1 MRSRPLPRKNP
12 PPLQRLKRFAL
23 VRSAIFYRSGG
34 YTPLLGKE
42 HSMKTLD
49 LNQVREEL
57 EIFLE
62 SQGLSQAALGRALGI
77 SSASISTFRKGEY
90 KGNNKELGRKIK
102 LYLDDYANKN
112 KRGTKKENVQVY
124 ESHDKQMADFV
135 MNEAVR
141 DKEIAIIVGCA
152 GSGKSTI
159 AKDYARIHPNVI
171 LIEATLHSTA
181 RVILDELC
189 ERLHISGGRNLHE
202 KVILIAKE
210 LKRRD
215 VVILIDEAEHLSV
228 RALEDLRRIWDFSSC
243 PLILFGTEI
252 LLKNLIGKNGE
263 LRQLYSRIGGKWNM
277 KGLSQE
283 ECGALFTQG
292 IHAYTKGNFRSS
304 AKLYAKAARLAELHN
319 VKLDKDIIAQAVSM
333 IIV

>member
-1 MRSRPLPRKNP
+1 MKN
-12 PPLQRLKRFAL
+12 
-23 VRSAIFYRSGG
+23 V
-34 YTPLLGKE
+34 
-42 HSMKTLD
+42 D
-49 LNQVREEL
+49 LNQVCEEL
-57 EIFLE
+57 EIFLKV
-62 SQGLSQAALGRALGI
+62 QNISQAALGRAIGV

-102 LYLDDYANKN
+102 LYLDNYA
-112 KRGTKKENVQVY
+112 KKKSKDIKEVAIF
-124 ESHDKQMADFV
+124 ESKDKQMADFII
-135 MNEAVR
+135 NEAVR
-141 DKEIAIIVGCA
+141 DKEIAIITGVA

-159 AKDYARIHPNVI
+159 AKDYSRLHPNAI

-189 ERLHISGGRNLHE
+189 ERTHISGGRNLHE

-228 RALEDLRRIWDFSSC
+228 KALEDLRRIWDFSSC

-263 LRQLYSRIGGKWNM
+263 LRQLYSRIGGKWHL
-277 KGLSQE
+277 KGLSE
-283 ECGALFTQG
+283 AETNEVFIKG

-304 AKLYAKAARLAELHN
+304 VKLYKRACRLAELHN

-333 IIV
+333 IIL

>member
-1 MRSRPLPRKNP
+1 MKN
-12 PPLQRLKRFAL
+12 
-23 VRSAIFYRSGG
+23 V
-34 YTPLLGKE
+34 
-42 HSMKTLD
+42 D
-49 LNQVREEL
+49 LNQVCEEL
-57 EIFLE
+57 EIFLKV
-62 SQGLSQAALGRALGI
+62 QNISQAALGRAIGV

-102 LYLDDYANKN
+102 LYLDNYA
-112 KRGTKKENVQVY
+112 KKKSKDIKEVAIF
-124 ESHDKQMADFV
+124 ESKDKQMADFV
-135 MNEAVR
+135 INEAVR

-159 AKDYARIHPNVI
+159 AKDYSRLHPNAI

-181 RVILDELC
+181 RVILDELY
-189 ERLHISGGRNLHE
+189 ERTHISGGRNLHE
-202 KVILIAKE
+202 KVLLIAKE

-215 VVILIDEAEHLSV
+215 VVIFIDEAEHLSV

-263 LRQLYSRIGGKWNM
+263 LRQLYSRIGGKWHL
-277 KGLSQE
+277 KGLSE
-283 ECGALFTQG
+283 AETNEVFIKG

-304 AKLYAKAARLAELHN
+304 VKLYKRACRLAELHN

-333 IIV
+333 IIL

>member
-1 MRSRPLPRKNP
+1 
-12 PPLQRLKRFAL
+12 
-23 VRSAIFYRSGG
+23 
-34 YTPLLGKE
+34 
-42 HSMKTLD
+42 MKTLD

-62 SQGLSQAALGRALGI
+62 SQGLSQVALGRALGI

-102 LYLDDYANKN
+102 LYLDDYTSKDKGAD
-112 KRGTKKENVQVY
+112 TQSVQVY

-135 MNEAVR
+135 MSEAVR

-159 AKDYARIHPNVI
+159 AKDYARIHPNAI

-277 KGLSQE
+277 KGLSE
-283 ECGALFTQG
+283 KECGALFTQG
-292 IHAYTKGNFRSS
+292 IHGYTKGNFRSS
-304 AKLYAKAARLAELHN
+304 AKLYAKAARLAELHD

>member
-1 MRSRPLPRKNP
+1 MIHLLQSKILYKGEGLKLRSRSLPLKNP

-202 KVILIAKE
+202 KVIFIDKE

-228 RALEDLRRIWDFSSC
+228 R
-243 PLILFGTEI
+243 G
-252 LLKNLIGKNGE
+252 
-263 LRQLYSRIGGKWNM
+263 
-277 KGLSQE
+277 
-283 ECGALFTQG
+283 
-292 IHAYTKGNFRSS
+292 
-304 AKLYAKAARLAELHN
+304 
-319 VKLDKDIIAQAVSM
+319 
-333 IIV
+333 

>member
-1 MRSRPLPRKNP
+1 MKN
-12 PPLQRLKRFAL
+12 
-23 VRSAIFYRSGG
+23 V
-34 YTPLLGKE
+34 
-42 HSMKTLD
+42 D

-62 SQGLSQAALGRALGI
+62 SQGLSQAALGRAIGV

-90 KGNNKELGRKIK
+90 KGNNKELGHKIK
-102 LYLDDYANKN
+102 LYLDNYA
-112 KRGTKKENVQVY
+112 KKSSKDIKEVAIF
-124 ESHDKQMADFV
+124 ESKDKQMADFV
-135 MNEAVR
+135 INEAVR

-159 AKDYARIHPNVI
+159 AKDYARIHPNAI

-189 ERLHISGGRNLHE
+189 ERTHISGGRNLHE
-202 KVILIAKE
+202 KVLLISKE

-263 LRQLYSRIGGKWNM
+263 LRQLYSRIGGKWHL
-277 KGLSQE
+277 KGLSE
-283 ECGALFTQG
+283 AETNEVFIKG

-304 AKLYAKAARLAELHN
+304 VKLYKRACRLAELHN

-333 IIV
+333 IIL

>member
-1 MRSRPLPRKNP
+1 
-12 PPLQRLKRFAL
+12 
-23 VRSAIFYRSGG
+23 
-34 YTPLLGKE
+34 
-42 HSMKTLD
+42 D

-62 SQGLSQAALGRALGI
+62 SQGLSQAALGRALGV

-102 LYLDDYANKN
+102 LYLDNYA
-112 KRGTKKENVQVY
+112 KKSSKDIKEVAIF
-124 ESHDKQMADFV
+124 ESKDKQMADFV
-135 MNEAVR
+135 MSEAVR

-159 AKDYARIHPNVI
+159 AKDYARLHPNAI

-228 RALEDLRRIWDFSSC
+228 RALEDLRRIWDFSSV

-283 ECGALFTQG
+283 ECEALFIKG

-304 AKLYAKAARLAELHN
+304 SKLYAKAARLAELHD

>member
-1 MRSRPLPRKNP
+1 MKN
-12 PPLQRLKRFAL
+12 
-23 VRSAIFYRSGG
+23 V
-34 YTPLLGKE
+34 
-42 HSMKTLD
+42 D

-62 SQGLSQAALGRALGI
+62 SQGLSQAALGRALGV

-102 LYLDDYANKN
+102 LYLDNYA
-112 KRGTKKENVQVY
+112 KKKSKDIKEVAIF
-124 ESHDKQMADFV
+124 ESKDKQMADFV
-135 MNEAVR
+135 INEAVR

-159 AKDYARIHPNVI
+159 AKDYARLHPNAI

-189 ERLHISGGRNLHE
+189 ERTHISGGRNLHE
-202 KVILIAKE
+202 KVLLIAKE

-263 LRQLYSRIGGKWNM
+263 LRQLYSRIGGKWHL
-277 KGLSQE
+277 KGLSE
-283 ECGALFTQG
+283 AETNEVFIKG

-304 AKLYAKAARLAELHN
+304 VKLYKRACRLAELHN

>member
-1 MRSRPLPRKNP
+1 
-12 PPLQRLKRFAL
+12 
-23 VRSAIFYRSGG
+23 
-34 YTPLLGKE
+34 
-42 HSMKTLD
+42 MKTLD

-62 SQGLSQAALGRALGI
+62 SQGLSQAALGRALGV

-102 LYLDDYANKN
+102 LYLDNYA
-112 KRGTKKENVQVY
+112 KKSSKDIKEVAIF
-124 ESHDKQMADFV
+124 ESKDKQMADFV
-135 MNEAVR
+135 INEAVR

-159 AKDYARIHPNVI
+159 AKDYARLHPNAI

-189 ERLHISGGRNLHE
+189 ERTHISGGRNLHE
-202 KVILIAKE
+202 KVLLIAKE

-215 VVILIDEAEHLSV
+215 VVIFIDEAEHLSV

-283 ECGALFTQG
+283 ECETLFFKG

-304 AKLYAKAARLAELHN
+304 EKLYRRAARLAELHN

>member
-1 MRSRPLPRKNP
+1 
-12 PPLQRLKRFAL
+12 
-23 VRSAIFYRSGG
+23 
-34 YTPLLGKE
+34 
-42 HSMKTLD
+42 MKTLD

-57 EIFLE
+57 EIFLNV
-62 SQGLSQAALGRALGI
+62 QNVSQAALGRALGI
-77 SSASISTFRKGEY
+77 SSASISTFRKGKY
-90 KGNNKELGRKIK
+90 KGNNEELACKIK
-102 LYLDDYANKN
+102 LYLDNYA
-112 KRGTKKENVQVY
+112 KKSSKDIKEVAIF
-124 ESHDKQMADFV
+124 ESKDKQMADFV
-135 MNEAVR
+135 INEAMR

-159 AKDYARIHPNVI
+159 AKDYAHLHPNAI
-171 LIEATLHSTA
+171 LIEVTLHSTA

-277 KGLSQE
+277 KGLSEE
-283 ECGALFTQG
+283 ECETLFTQG

-304 AKLYAKAARLAELHN
+304 GKLYKRACRLAELHN

-333 IIV
+333 IIL

>member
-1 MRSRPLPRKNP
+1 
-12 PPLQRLKRFAL
+12 
-23 VRSAIFYRSGG
+23 
-34 YTPLLGKE
+34 
-42 HSMKTLD
+42 MKTLD

-102 LYLDDYANKN
+102 LYLDDYTSKDKGAD
-112 KRGTKKENVQVY
+112 TQSVQVY

-159 AKDYARIHPNVI
+159 AKDYARIHPNAI

-263 LRQLYSRIGGKWNM
+263 LRQLYSRIGGKWHL

-292 IHAYTKGNFRSS
+292 IHGYTKGNFRSS
-304 AKLYAKAARLAELHN
+304 AKLYAKAARLAELHD

>member
-1 MRSRPLPRKNP
+1 
-12 PPLQRLKRFAL
+12 
-23 VRSAIFYRSGG
+23 
-34 YTPLLGKE
+34 
-42 HSMKTLD
+42 MKTLD

-77 SSASISTFRKGEY
+77 SGASISTFRKGEY
-90 KGNNKELGRKIK
+90 KGNNEELARKIK
-102 LYLDDYANKN
+102 LYLDDYTSKDKGAD
-112 KRGTKKENVQVY
+112 TQSVEVY

-135 MNEAVR
+135 INEAVR

-283 ECGALFTQG
+283 ECETLFVKG

-304 AKLYAKAARLAELHN
+304 GKLYKRACRLAELHN

>member
-1 MRSRPLPRKNP
+1 
-12 PPLQRLKRFAL
+12 
-23 VRSAIFYRSGG
+23 
-34 YTPLLGKE
+34 
-42 HSMKTLD
+42 MKTLD

-57 EIFLE
+57 EIFLKV
-62 SQGLSQAALGRALGI
+62 QNISQAALGRAIGV

-102 LYLDDYANKN
+102 LYLDNYA
-112 KRGTKKENVQVY
+112 KKSSKDIKEVAIF
-124 ESHDKQMADFV
+124 ESKDKQMADFV
-135 MNEAVR
+135 INEAVR

-159 AKDYARIHPNVI
+159 AKDYARLHPNAI

-189 ERLHISGGRNLHE
+189 ERTHISGGRNLHE
-202 KVILIAKE
+202 KVLLIAKE

-283 ECGALFTQG
+283 ECETLFFKG

-304 AKLYAKAARLAELHN
+304 EKLYRRAARLAELHN

>member
-1 MRSRPLPRKNP
+1 
-12 PPLQRLKRFAL
+12 
-23 VRSAIFYRSGG
+23 
-34 YTPLLGKE
+34 
-42 HSMKTLD
+42 MKTLD

-62 SQGLSQAALGRALGI
+62 SQGLSQVALGRAIGV

-102 LYLDDYANKN
+102 LYLDDYTSKDKGAD
-112 KRGTKKENVQVY
+112 TQSVEVY

-135 MNEAVR
+135 INEAVR

-159 AKDYARIHPNVI
+159 AKDYARIHPNAI

-210 LKRRD
+210 LKRRG

-292 IHAYTKGNFRSS
+292 IHGYTKGNFRSS
-304 AKLYAKAARLAELHN
+304 AKLYAKAARLAELHD
-319 VKLDKDIIAQAVSM
+319 VKLDKDIIAQACAM
-333 IIV
+333 IIL

>member
-1 MRSRPLPRKNP
+1 
-12 PPLQRLKRFAL
+12 
-23 VRSAIFYRSGG
+23 
-34 YTPLLGKE
+34 
-42 HSMKTLD
+42 MKTLD

-57 EIFLE
+57 EIFLKV
-62 SQGLSQAALGRALGI
+62 QNISQAALGRAIGV

-102 LYLDDYANKN
+102 LYLDDYTSKDKGAD
-112 KRGTKKENVQVY
+112 TQSVQVY

-135 MNEAVR
+135 INEAVR

-159 AKDYARIHPNVI
+159 AKDYARIHPNAI

-292 IHAYTKGNFRSS
+292 IHGYTKGNFRSS
-304 AKLYAKAARLAELHN
+304 AKLYAKAARLAELHD

>member
-1 MRSRPLPRKNP
+1 MRSR
-12 PPLQRLKRFAL
+12 PLQRLKRFAL

>member
-1 MRSRPLPRKNP
+1 MKN
-12 PPLQRLKRFAL
+12 
-23 VRSAIFYRSGG
+23 V
-34 YTPLLGKE
+34 
-42 HSMKTLD
+42 D
-49 LNQVREEL
+49 LNQVCEEL
-57 EIFLE
+57 EIFLKV
-62 SQGLSQAALGRALGI
+62 QNISQAALGRAIGV

-102 LYLDDYANKN
+102 LYLDNYA
-112 KRGTKKENVQVY
+112 KKKSKDIKEVAIF
-124 ESHDKQMADFV
+124 ESKDKQMADFV
-135 MNEAVR
+135 INEAVR
-141 DKEIAIIVGCA
+141 DKEIAIIVGVA

-159 AKDYARIHPNVI
+159 AKDYARLHPNAI

-189 ERLHISGGRNLHE
+189 ERTHISGGRNLHE
-202 KVILIAKE
+202 KVLLIAKE
-210 LKRRD
+210 LKRSD
-215 VVILIDEAEHLSV
+215 VAILIDEAEHLSV

-263 LRQLYSRIGGKWNM
+263 LRQLYSRIGGKWHL
-277 KGLSQE
+277 KGLSE
-283 ECGALFTQG
+283 AETNEVFIKG

-304 AKLYAKAARLAELHN
+304 VKLYKRACRLAELHN

>member
-1 MRSRPLPRKNP
+1 
-12 PPLQRLKRFAL
+12 
-23 VRSAIFYRSGG
+23 
-34 YTPLLGKE
+34 
-42 HSMKTLD
+42 MKTLD

-57 EIFLE
+57 EIFLNV
-62 SQGLSQAALGRALGI
+62 QNVSQAALSRALGI

-90 KGNNKELGRKIK
+90 KGNNEELARKIK
-102 LYLDDYANKN
+102 LYLDNYA
-112 KRGTKKENVQVY
+112 KKSSKDIKEVAIF
-124 ESHDKQMADFV
+124 ESKDKQMADFV
-135 MNEAVR
+135 INEAVR

-159 AKDYARIHPNVI
+159 AKDYASCHPNAI

-228 RALEDLRRIWDFSSC
+228 RALEDLRRIWDFSSV

-252 LLKNLIGKNGE
+252 LLKNLMGKNGE

-283 ECGALFTQG
+283 ECETLFTQG

-304 AKLYAKAARLAELHN
+304 GKLYKRACRLAELHN

-333 IIV
+333 IIL

>member
-1 MRSRPLPRKNP
+1 MKN
-12 PPLQRLKRFAL
+12 
-23 VRSAIFYRSGG
+23 V
-34 YTPLLGKE
+34 
-42 HSMKTLD
+42 D
-49 LNQVREEL
+49 LNQVCEEL
-57 EIFLE
+57 EIFLKV
-62 SQGLSQAALGRALGI
+62 QNISQAALGRAIGV

-102 LYLDDYANKN
+102 LYLDNYA
-112 KRGTKKENVQVY
+112 KKKSKDIKEVAIF
-124 ESHDKQMADFV
+124 ESKDKQMADFV
-135 MNEAVR
+135 INEAVR

-159 AKDYARIHPNVI
+159 AKDYARLHPNAI

-189 ERLHISGGRNLHE
+189 ERTHISGGRNLHE
-202 KVILIAKE
+202 KVLLIAKE

-263 LRQLYSRIGGKWNM
+263 LRQLYSRIGGKWHL
-277 KGLSQE
+277 KGLSE
-283 ECGALFTQG
+283 AETNEVFIKG

-304 AKLYAKAARLAELHN
+304 VKLYKRACRLAELHN

-333 IIV
+333 IIL

>member
-1 MRSRPLPRKNP
+1 MKN
-12 PPLQRLKRFAL
+12 
-23 VRSAIFYRSGG
+23 V
-34 YTPLLGKE
+34 
-42 HSMKTLD
+42 D

-62 SQGLSQAALGRALGI
+62 SQGLSQAALGRAIGV

-102 LYLDDYANKN
+102 LYLDNYA
-112 KRGTKKENVQVY
+112 KKSSKDIKEVAIF
-124 ESHDKQMADFV
+124 ESKDKQMADFV
-135 MNEAVR
+135 INEAVR

-159 AKDYARIHPNVI
+159 AKDYARIHPNAI

-189 ERLHISGGRNLHE
+189 ERTHISGGRNLHE
-202 KVILIAKE
+202 KVLLISKE

-263 LRQLYSRIGGKWNM
+263 LRQLYSRIGGKWHL
-277 KGLSQE
+277 KGLSE
-283 ECGALFTQG
+283 AETNEVFIKG

-304 AKLYAKAARLAELHN
+304 VKLYKRACRLAELHN

-333 IIV
+333 IIL

>member
-1 MRSRPLPRKNP
+1 MKN
-12 PPLQRLKRFAL
+12 
-23 VRSAIFYRSGG
+23 V
-34 YTPLLGKE
+34 
-42 HSMKTLD
+42 D
-49 LNQVREEL
+49 LNQVCEEL
-57 EIFLE
+57 EIFLKV
-62 SQGLSQAALGRALGI
+62 QNISQAALGRAIGV

-102 LYLDDYANKN
+102 LYLDNYA
-112 KRGTKKENVQVY
+112 KKKSKDIKEVAIF
-124 ESHDKQMADFV
+124 ESKDKQMADFV
-135 MNEAVR
+135 INEAVR

-159 AKDYARIHPNVI
+159 AKDYARLHPNAI

-189 ERLHISGGRNLHE
+189 ERTHISGGRNLHE
-202 KVILIAKE
+202 KVLLIAKE

-215 VVILIDEAEHLSV
+215 VVIFIDEAEHLSV

-263 LRQLYSRIGGKWNM
+263 LRQLYSRIGGKWHL
-277 KGLSQE
+277 KGLSE
-283 ECGALFTQG
+283 AETNEVFIKG

-304 AKLYAKAARLAELHN
+304 VKLYKRACRLAELHN

-333 IIV
+333 IIL

>member
-1 MRSRPLPRKNP
+1 MKN
-12 PPLQRLKRFAL
+12 
-23 VRSAIFYRSGG
+23 V
-34 YTPLLGKE
+34 
-42 HSMKTLD
+42 D
-49 LNQVREEL
+49 LNQVCEEL
-57 EIFLE
+57 EIFLKV
-62 SQGLSQAALGRALGI
+62 QNISQAALGRAIGV

-102 LYLDDYANKN
+102 LYLDNYA
-112 KRGTKKENVQVY
+112 KKSSKDIKEVAIF
-124 ESHDKQMADFV
+124 ESKDKQMADFII
-135 MNEAVR
+135 NEAVR
-141 DKEIAIIVGCA
+141 DKEIAIITGVA

-159 AKDYARIHPNVI
+159 AKDYARLHPNAI

-189 ERLHISGGRNLHE
+189 ERTHISGGRNLHE
-202 KVILIAKE
+202 KVLLIAKE

-263 LRQLYSRIGGKWNM
+263 LRQLYSRIGGKWHL
-277 KGLSQE
+277 KGLSE
-283 ECGALFTQG
+283 AETNEVFIKG

-304 AKLYAKAARLAELHN
+304 VKLYKRACRLAELHN

>member
-1 MRSRPLPRKNP
+1 MKN
-12 PPLQRLKRFAL
+12 
-23 VRSAIFYRSGG
+23 V
-34 YTPLLGKE
+34 
-42 HSMKTLD
+42 D
-49 LNQVREEL
+49 LNQVCEEL
-57 EIFLE
+57 EIFLKV
-62 SQGLSQAALGRALGI
+62 QNISQAALGRAIGV

-102 LYLDDYANKN
+102 LYLDNYA
-112 KRGTKKENVQVY
+112 KKKSKDIKEVAIF
-124 ESHDKQMADFV
+124 ESKDKQMADFII
-135 MNEAVR
+135 NEAVR

-159 AKDYARIHPNVI
+159 AKDYSRLHPNAI

-189 ERLHISGGRNLHE
+189 ERTHISGGRNLHE
-202 KVILIAKE
+202 KVLLIAKE

-215 VVILIDEAEHLSV
+215 VVIFIDEAEHLSV

-263 LRQLYSRIGGKWNM
+263 LRQLYSRIGGKWHL
-277 KGLSQE
+277 KGLSE
-283 ECGALFTQG
+283 AETNEVFIKG

-304 AKLYAKAARLAELHN
+304 VKLYKRACRLAELHN

-333 IIV
+333 IIL

>member
-1 MRSRPLPRKNP
+1 MKN
-12 PPLQRLKRFAL
+12 
-23 VRSAIFYRSGG
+23 V
-34 YTPLLGKE
+34 
-42 HSMKTLD
+42 D
-49 LNQVREEL
+49 LNQVCEEL
-57 EIFLE
+57 EIFLKV
-62 SQGLSQAALGRALGI
+62 QNISQAALGRAIGV

-102 LYLDDYANKN
+102 LYLDNYA
-112 KRGTKKENVQVY
+112 KKKSKDIKEVAIF
-124 ESHDKQMADFV
+124 ESKDKQMADFV
-135 MNEAVR
+135 INEAVR

-159 AKDYARIHPNVI
+159 AKDYARLHPNAI

-189 ERLHISGGRNLHE
+189 ERTHISGGRNLHE
-202 KVILIAKE
+202 KVLLIAKE

-215 VVILIDEAEHLSV
+215 VVIFIDEAEHLSV

-263 LRQLYSRIGGKWNM
+263 LRQLYSRIGGKWHL
-277 KGLSQE
+277 KGLSE
-283 ECGALFTQG
+283 AETNEVFIKG

-304 AKLYAKAARLAELHN
+304 GKLYKRACRLAELHN

-333 IIV
+333 IIL

>member
-1 MRSRPLPRKNP
+1 MKN
-12 PPLQRLKRFAL
+12 
-23 VRSAIFYRSGG
+23 V
-34 YTPLLGKE
+34 
-42 HSMKTLD
+42 D

-62 SQGLSQAALGRALGI
+62 SQGLSQAALGRAIGV

-90 KGNNKELGRKIK
+90 KGNNKELGHKIK
-102 LYLDDYANKN
+102 LYLDNYA
-112 KRGTKKENVQVY
+112 KKSSKDIKEVAIF
-124 ESHDKQMADFV
+124 ESKDKQMADFV
-135 MNEAVR
+135 INEAVR

-159 AKDYARIHPNVI
+159 AKDYARIHPNAI

-189 ERLHISGGRNLHE
+189 ERTHISGGRNLHE
-202 KVILIAKE
+202 KVLLISKE

-243 PLILFGTEI
+243 PLIPFGTEI

-263 LRQLYSRIGGKWNM
+263 LRQLYSRIGGKWHL
-277 KGLSQE
+277 KGLSE
-283 ECGALFTQG
+283 AETNEVFIKG

-304 AKLYAKAARLAELHN
+304 VKLYKRACRLAELHN

-333 IIV
+333 IIL

>member
-1 MRSRPLPRKNP
+1 MKN
-12 PPLQRLKRFAL
+12 
-23 VRSAIFYRSGG
+23 V
-34 YTPLLGKE
+34 
-42 HSMKTLD
+42 D
-49 LNQVREEL
+49 LNQVCEEL
-57 EIFLE
+57 EIFLKV
-62 SQGLSQAALGRALGI
+62 QNISQAALGRAIGV

-102 LYLDDYANKN
+102 LYLDNYA
-112 KRGTKKENVQVY
+112 KKKSKDIKEVAIF
-124 ESHDKQMADFV
+124 ESKDKQMADFV
-135 MNEAVR
+135 INEAVR

-159 AKDYARIHPNVI
+159 AKDYSRLHPNAI

-189 ERLHISGGRNLHE
+189 ERTHISGGRNLHE
-202 KVILIAKE
+202 KVLLIAKE

-215 VVILIDEAEHLSV
+215 VVIFIDEAEHLSV

-263 LRQLYSRIGGKWNM
+263 LRQLYSRIGGKWHL
-277 KGLSQE
+277 KGLSE
-283 ECGALFTQG
+283 AETNEVFIKG

-304 AKLYAKAARLAELHN
+304 VKLYKRACRLAELHN

-333 IIV
+333 IIL